1 MTGIHAIYD
10 MLSWKNTPEIRLKG
24 IRLAEE
30 VRDLSLL
37 IQPPAE
43 PSVWE
48 CCAQILYA
56 KSDLELTPYL
66 KYLLE
71 WLQDLNS
78 PGALTILTRLKTF
91 SGKKLKEPFLSCFS
105 QAVGYCNDDGLAW
118 LDYLS
123 ELLDNEE
130 LKAEL
135 PQDVIEK
142 MQIHYHNWGAW
153 RNN

>member
-1 MTGIHAIYD
+1 MVEIHAIYD
-10 MLSWKNTPEIRLKG
+10 MLSWSNTSEIRLKG

-30 VRDLSLL
+30 VSDLSLL

-56 KSDLELTPYL
+56 KSDLELTPHL
-66 KYLLE
+66 KCLLG

-105 QAVGYCNDDGLAW
+105 QAIDCCNDDGLAW